1 MDGDEGPMAA
11 TTSVLSP
18 PALGEALATE
28 TPEERT
34 REERFAAFVVS
45 HRDRARRL
53 AWRLVGGD
61 EGAAEDV
68 CQDAFVKAYRALDR
82 FRGDSSIETWFYRI
96 LVRQAHN
103 HRRWRAVRERWGAVT
118 DAEPRD
124 PSPVGQGD
132 PGLRR
137 RIAEALSQLTR
148 RQREAFVLVHLEGFT
163 VSECAALLG
172 KPTGTVKSHLHR
184 ALKSLRSELSD
195 LRGSLGGHRS

>member
-148 RQREAFVLVHLEGFT
+148 RQR
-163 VSECAALLG
+163 
-172 KPTGTVKSHLHR
+172 
-184 ALKSLRSELSD
+184 
-195 LRGSLGGHRS
+195 